1 MVAAVNMGGAPA
13 ATGSAEAEVTR
24 EVLADRWSGAY
35 RARNAACTVARMY
48 RVLGVV
54 YLATGCGFGFG
65 AVDGPSKEYAFDS
78 GDGAFYKTAVGSHVD
93 HRGQGW
99 SRGPGSVRGEAPLGG
114 GMSIGFRRG
123 IMWSGTANGQSIDS
137 GRTADYYLQGYW
149 GALSLGV
156 GLTSDSG
163 SVEVMPGQTATVGYS
178 GYYIEPAYG
187 LYANHLF
194 YLGAVF
200 AYIDGETTVND
211 GNYADARG
219 LRPGL
224 RLGISTFPLGPGMLR
239 LTIDARYLVTPE
251 IDGGGSYGGLST
263 AFALNFIL

>member
-1 MVAAVNMGGAPA
+1 
-13 ATGSAEAEVTR
+13 
-24 EVLADRWSGAY
+24 
-35 RARNAACTVARMY
+35 MY
-48 RVLGVV
+48 RLFVVV
-54 YLATGCGFGFG
+54 YLAAGCGFGFG

-78 GDGAFYKTAVGSHVD
+78 GDGAFYKTGVGTHVD
-93 HRGQGW
+93 NNGQEW

-114 GMSIGFRRG
+114 GMSLGFRRG
-123 IMWSGTANGQSIDS
+123 IAWSGTADGKSIDS

-163 SVEVMPGQTATVGYS
+163 SVEVTPGQTASVGYS
-178 GYYIEPAYG
+178 GLYIEPAY
-187 LYANHLF
+187 ALF
-194 YLGAVF
+194 SNGPIYVGAVF

-224 RLGISTFPLGPGMLR
+224 RLGITTIPLGPTMLR
-239 LTIDARYLVTPE
+239 LTVDARYLSTPE

>member
-1 MVAAVNMGGAPA
+1 
-13 ATGSAEAEVTR
+13 
-24 EVLADRWSGAY
+24 
-35 RARNAACTVARMY
+35 MY
-48 RVLGVV
+48 RLLVVV

-65 AVDGPSKEYAFDS
+65 AVDGPSKEYSFDS
-78 GDGAFYKTAVGSHVD
+78 GDGAFYKDGSGTHVD
-93 HRGQGW
+93 LDGQRW
-99 SRGPGSVRGEAPLGG
+99 RRGPGTLLGTGQVGG

-123 IMWSGTANGQSIDS
+123 IAWSGTANGQSIDS

-163 SVEVMPGQTATVGYS
+163 SVEVAPGQTATVGYS
-178 GYYIEPAYG
+178 GLYIEPAYG
-187 LYANHLF
+187 LYANGLV

-224 RLGISTFPLGPGMLR
+224 RLGISTIPVGPGMLR
-239 LTIDARYLVTPE
+239 LTIDARYLFTPE